1 MGQFHNQ
8 PDFATEAVNLSTSA
22 PSADISVDQMCLYVG
37 GAGDVVVNLINSTTD
52 ITFASVAAGTFLPVV
67 VDKIKAATT
76 ASKIIGYK

>member
-8 PDFATEAVNLSTSA
+8 PDFATEAKNLSTAA
-22 PSADISVDQMCLYVG
+22 PSADIDVDQMCLYIG

-52 ITFASVAAGTFLPVV
+52 ITFAGVAAGTFLPIV
-67 VDKIKAATT
+67 VDKIKSATT